1 MSARKIS
8 LAQDFSRHIGPR
20 FIKQGPF
27 SGENFRKVLIAAL
40 KENDVVTVDL
50 DGTTGIGSSFLDE
63 AFGGLV
69 FAEGMTKVDVRR
81 RVRVKSDRDQS
92 YLATVNEAIELAQA
106 PKRQRTRT
114 DGAAGHDQRRSRLPA
129 PDLHHSA

>member
-1 MSARKIS
+1 MSERKIS

-27 SGENFRKVLIAAL
+27 SGEKFRKVLVAEL
-40 KENDVVTVDL
+40 KKNDVVTVDL

-69 FAEGMTKVDVRR
+69 FAEGMTKADVRR
-81 RVRVKSDRDQS
+81 RVRVKSDLDES
-92 YLATVNEAIELAQA
+92 YLATVNEAIELAQS
-106 PKRQRTRT
+106 PKT
-114 DGAAGHDQRRSRLPA
+114 AAHA
-129 PDLHHSA
+129 H